1 MKQEQ
6 KEIAA
11 LHEASF
17 TRNTNKSFWATGKQ
31 IRQRGIEDSEEMF
44 PRASKKIELNRSK
57 RNLANFYLNNYGIT
71 ISDWKIEHLTE

>member
-1 MKQEQ
+1 M
-6 KEIAA
+6 
-11 LHEASF
+11 
-17 TRNTNKSFWATGKQ
+17 
-31 IRQRGIEDSEEMF
+31 QRGIEDSEEMF